1 MKTITLKKQLL
12 LVVLIFF
19 CGVTPTFADNDTS
32 MTLNVEAGT
41 LSSLIPASKM
51 YEITELKLS
60 GELNV
65 EDLKLIRRMGACRK
79 STKEEW
85 YDGHLQHLD
94 ISNAEFVGDGMFV
107 YYDNYYRTVNF
118 TDRKYLFA
126 GMQSLQTIELPNTM
140 KEIDGSLF
148 YDCSNLVSLTLPSEL
163 TTINASLGSLA
174 SSPNLMSIKIDKNNP
189 YYNSDGAILF
199 NKDKSKIVL
208 AKKTLD
214 AYSIPSSVTQ
224 IQSWAFAG
232 CKSLIYLTLPSG
244 LTQIGDG
251 TFSGCR
257 SLKSLTLPSGVT
269 QIGDQA
275 FQDCSSLYSLKLPS
289 SVTQIGAFAFKDC
302 SSLYSLTLPSGVT
315 QIGQSVFHGCS
326 SLYSLTLPSSLTQI
340 GPLAFYRC
348 SSLRSLTLPSSVTQ
362 IGMLAFSGCSS
373 LRSLT
378 LPSGV
383 TQIGDR
389 TFEGCSSLYSLT
401 LPSGVTQIG
410 NYAFQDCSSL
420 SSLTLPS
427 SVTQIGEH
435 AFAFCSSLQSIGLPS
450 SLTQIGASAF
460 QDCYGLKSLEL
471 PSNLTKIGE
480 NAFCLCNNLATLTLP
495 SSLREINAGI
505 FYLCEKIETIY
516 SYMSDPLPLKFE
528 KSVMDNAIL
537 YVPKGSYQN
546 YVLADYWKEFK
557 NIKEFDPETAGIN
570 NTQSADNTKEL
581 SRYAVNGQ
589 RLAAPTKGLN
599 IVRYSNGTVKK
610 VMEK

>member
-12 LVVLIFF
+12 LVALIFF
-19 CGVTPTFADNDTS
+19 CGVTPTIADDATS

-65 EDLKLIRRMGACRK
+65 EDLKVIRRMGACRK
-79 STKEEW
+79 SSKDEW

-94 ISNAEFVGDGMFV
+94 ISNAEFVGDGIFV
-107 YYDNYYRTVNF
+107 YYSKTGYGPRNF
-118 TDRKYLFA
+118 TDREYLFA
-126 GMQSLQTIELPNTM
+126 GMKSLQTIELPNSM
-140 KEIDGSLF
+140 KEIDGSIF
-148 YDCSNLVSLTLPSEL
+148 YECSNLVSLTLPSEL
-163 TTINASLGSLA
+163 TTIGVNSLA
-174 SSPNLMSIKIDKNNP
+174 DCPNLMSIKIDKNNP
-189 YYNSDGAILF
+189 YYYSDGAILF

-214 AYSIPSSVTQ
+214 AYSVPSSVTQ
-224 IQSWAFAG
+224 IQSYAFAG
-232 CKSLIYLTLPSG
+232 CNSLIYLTLPSG
-244 LTQIGDG
+244 LTQIEDG
-251 TFSGCR
+251 TFYGCS

-269 QIGDQA
+269 QIGAYA

-289 SVTQIGAFAFKDC
+289 
-302 SSLYSLTLPSGVT
+302 GVT
-315 QIGQSVFHGCS
+315 QIGNSAFADCS
-326 SLYSLTLPSSLTQI
+326 SLQSIELPSSLTQI
-340 GPLAFYRC
+340 GDNAF
-348 SSLRSLTLPSSVTQ
+348 
-362 IGMLAFSGCSS
+362 
-373 LRSLT
+373 
-378 LPSGV
+378 
-383 TQIGDR
+383 
-389 TFEGCSSLYSLT
+389 
-401 LPSGVTQIG
+401 
-410 NYAFQDCSSL
+410 NNCSSL

-427 SVTQIGEH
+427 SVTLIGDGAFCRCSSLYSMTLPSSVTQIGSS
-435 AFAFCSSLQSIGLPS
+435 AFGSCSSLQSIELPS
-450 SLTQIGASAF
+450 SLTQIGAWAF
-460 QDCYGLKSLEL
+460 QYCKSLKSLEL
-471 PSNLTKIGE
+471 PSNLTQIGE
-480 NAFCLCNNLATLTLP
+480 GAFFKCSSLASLTLP
-495 SSLREINAGI
+495 SSLREISVGS
-505 FYLCEKIETIY
+505 FGECTKIETIY
-516 SYMSDPLPLKFE
+516 SYMSDPLPLNFE

-557 NIKEFDPETAGIN
+557 NIKEFDPETASIN

>member
-12 LVVLIFF
+12 LVALIFF
-19 CGVTPTFADNDTS
+19 CGVAPSFADDDTS

-51 YEITELKLS
+51 YKITELKLS

-65 EDLKLIRRMGACRK
+65 EDLKVIRRMGACRK
-79 STKEEW
+79 SIGDKW

-94 ISNAEFVGDGMFV
+94 ISDAEFVGDGIFV
-107 YYDNYYRTVNF
+107 YYSKTSYGPCNF
-118 TDRKYLFA
+118 TDREYLFA
-126 GMQSLQTIELPNTM
+126 GMKSLQTIELPNSM

-148 YDCSNLVSLTLPSEL
+148 YECSNLVSLTLPSEL
-163 TTINASLGSLA
+163 TTIGVHSLGGC
-174 SSPNLMSIKIDKNNP
+174 PNLMSIKIDKNNP
-189 YYNSDGAILF
+189 YYCSDGAILF

-232 CKSLIYLTLPSG
+232 CNSLIYLILPSG
-244 LTQIGDG
+244 LTQIEDG
-251 TFSGCR
+251 TFSGCS

-269 QIGDQA
+269 QIGDYA
-275 FQDCSSLYSLKLPS
+275 FQNCSSLYSLKLPS
-289 SVTQIGAFAFKDC
+289 SLTQIGAYAFQNC
-302 SSLYSLTLPSGVT
+302 SSLSSLTLPSGVT
-315 QIGQSVFHGCS
+315 QIGRSAFYGCS
-326 SLYSLTLPSSLTQI
+326 GLRSLTLPSGVTQIEDETFSECSSLSSLTLPSVVTQI
-340 GPLAFYRC
+340 GKRAFCGC

-362 IGMLAFSGCSS
+362 IGEYAFVRCSS
-373 LRSLT
+373 LSTLT

-383 TQIGDR
+383 TQIGDW
-389 TFEGCSSLYSLT
+389 
-401 LPSGVTQIG
+401 
-410 NYAFQDCSSL
+410 
-420 SSLTLPS
+420 
-427 SVTQIGEH
+427 
-435 AFAFCSSLQSIGLPS
+435 AFALCSSLQSIGLPS
-450 SLTQIGASAF
+450 SLTQIGACAF
-460 QDCYGLKSLEL
+460 RECNSLKSLEL
-471 PSNLTKIGE
+471 PSNLTQIGE
-480 NAFCLCNNLATLTLP
+480 GAFFKCSSLASLTLP
-495 SSLREINAGI
+495 SSLREISVGS
-505 FYLCEKIETIY
+505 FGECTKIETIY
-516 SYMSDPLPLKFE
+516 SYMSDPLPLNFE

-557 NIKEFDPETAGIN
+557 NIKEFDPETASIN

-589 RLAAPTKGLN
+589 RLAAPAKGLN
-599 IVRYSNGTVKK
+599 IVRYSDGTVKK

>member
-269 QIGDQA
+269 QIGAYA